1 MLEVCFLLRLFHET
15 VSPFAKERC
24 IMSAKTGTHLRS
36 VTETLWFVEDIATYA
51 YEMLQSH
58 QGDTVQ
64 RFDFIPL
71 PHARQIVRTLL
82 DDACT
87 GKWSWTPR
95 PDVELLLTQA
105 EREECEKNIL
115 ERFISGCDADS
126 PPPAAAPESSSSSW
140 MPLGLNTQV
149 LVRF

>member
-1 MLEVCFLLRLFHET
+1 MPPKDDIMREVCFLLRLFHET

-24 IMSAKTGTHLRS
+24 IMSAKTGTHVRS

-71 PHARQIVRTLL
+71 PHARQIVRTPL

-105 EREECEKNIL
+105 EREECEKRFSSASFLAVMQIL
-115 ERFISGCDADS
+115 LLLLLLLNPVPPRGCLWA
-126 PPPAAAPESSSSSW
+126 
-140 MPLGLNTQV
+140 
-149 LVRF
+149 